1 MAFKSTTRQLGSF
14 STKFSTNE
22 PDSDEDD
29 MADYEDIDE
38 EDELDD
44 DISEIELD
52 DDIDEIDLGT
62 ETTTSKQ
69 KTSNKKLPPQIK
81 TRSFLGA
88 EPIMT
93 KREIVPDEINI
104 YKCKSDTKA
113 GFANEKSSSYPESSG
128 VNRSQGFNKETSKM
142 DEGKIASIKDFLRS
156 FELNDQIF
164 SLNRR

>member
-14 STKFSTNE
+14 STKFSINE
-22 PDSDEDD
+22 PDSDDED
-29 MADYEDIDE
+29 MTDYDDIDE

-62 ETTTSKQ
+62 ETTSSKQ

-93 KREIVPDEINI
+93 KREIVADEINTN
-104 YKCKSDTKA
+104 KFKSDTKA
-113 GFANEKSSSYPESSG
+113 GSANEKSSSYPESSG
-128 VNRSQGFNKETSKM
+128 VKLSHDFNKEASKI
-142 DEGKIASIKDFLRS
+142 DEGKIQLI
-156 FELNDQIF
+156 
-164 SLNRR
+164 